1 MAAPLMSAPRP
12 GTSQRRPLLC
22 LCLTAPTIQG
32 DLAILKDYGGWADI
46 AELRVDCLSTEERA
60 HAGRLPSLT
69 ALPVILTVRRTADGG
84 LFSGS
89 EADRIRLLSGLAGA
103 GFTHVDLEE
112 DLHAPALDQAVEA
125 AGLRVIRSLHD
136 PAGVP
141 TDLHAR
147 LERLARGPGEIPK
160 AAVTPRSS
168 ADLDRFLRAAGSADG
183 RERIV
188 LGMGETGFCTRVL
201 AGRIGSMLSYASAP
215 GMAAAPGHV
224 DPRTLAELYRVR
236 SISPGTQVY
245 GVMGNPISHSLSPL
259 IHNRG
264 LSAIGLDA
272 VYVPFLVDDPA
283 AFLPAADLL
292 GVEGLSITIPHKQ
305 AVLPLLGV
313 SDGLVEAAGACNTM
327 WKTEK
332 GWAGTNT
339 DIEGFLQPLRQA
351 CGGAVPAALFAVVLG
366 AGGAARGVMAALS
379 SLKAR
384 VLVLNRS
391 REKARDLAALF
402 GAEWGPLDSEGAR
415 RAAGAGLFVNTTRV
429 GMGDST
435 DQEPLPS
442 YSFSGREV
450 VYDLAYGRRETALL
464 SRARM
469 AGCRTISGEEMLL
482 AQAFL
487 QFRIFTGREFPS
499 EVKEE
504 LESAARSGG
513 LAGA

>member
-1 MAAPLMSAPRP
+1 MAAQRP
-12 GTSQRRPLLC
+12 TASSRRPLLC

-46 AELRVDCLSTEERA
+46 AELRVDCLSAEERA
-60 HAGRLPSLT
+60 HAARLPSLT

-84 LFSGS
+84 FFSGS
-89 EADRIRLLSGLAGA
+89 EADRVRLLSSLVGA

-112 DLHAPALDQAVEA
+112 DLSAPALDRASEA

-141 TDLHAR
+141 ADLHAR
-147 LERLARGPGEIPK
+147 LERLARSPGEIPK

-168 ADLDRFLRAAGSADG
+168 TDLDRLLRTVESVEG

-188 LGMGETGFCTRVL
+188 LGMGEAGFCTRVL
-201 AGRIGSMLSYASAP
+201 AGKIGSMLSYASAP
-215 GMAAAPGHV
+215 GMAAAPGHT
-224 DPRTLAELYRVR
+224 DPRTLAELYRFR
-236 SISPGTQVY
+236 LISPRTQVY
-245 GVMGNPISHSLSPL
+245 GVMGNPVSHSLSPL

-264 LSAIGLDA
+264 LAALGVDA

-283 AFLPAADLL
+283 AFLPAAELI
-292 GVEGLSITIPHKQ
+292 GVGGLSVTIPHKQ
-305 AVLPLLGV
+305 AVLPLLGA
-313 SDGLVEAAGACNTM
+313 SDGPVEAAGACNTM

-339 DIEGFLQPLRQA
+339 DIEGFLQPLRRA
-351 CGGAVPAALFAVVLG
+351 FGGAVPAALSAVVLG

-379 SLKAR
+379 SLSAR
-384 VLVLNRS
+384 VLVLNRN
-391 REKARDLAALF
+391 RERARDLAASF
-402 GAEWGPLDSEGAR
+402 GAEWGSLDASGAA
-415 RAAGAGLFVNTTRV
+415 RATGAALIVNTTRV
-429 GMGDST
+429 GMGDSA

-442 YSFSGREV
+442 YAFSGREV
-450 VYDLAYGRRETALL
+450 VYDLAYGRKETAFL
-464 SRARM
+464 SRARA

-482 AQAFL
+482 AQAYL
-487 QFRIFTGREFPS
+487 QFRTFTGREFPS
-499 EVKEE
+499 DVKEE